1 MTHRVAIVCGLVACT
16 WLAPFAHA
24 DIDAATQARFAELR
38 SEAGR
43 LEHGEGVPRDPLRAA
58 ELYCEGA
65 REGDAEAQ
73 YSLGWMYAHG
83 RGVVRDDTL
92 ASLFFG
98 MAAGQGHVPAQNML
112 RVVGEAAAELPECM
126 READLP
132 PMVEEVQDSV
142 VEEEFIATTPEQ
154 LRALE
159 IVHKWAPE
167 YKVNPQLALAIIRTE
182 SNFNA
187 AAVSSRSAQGLMQL
201 IPETAARF
209 NVTKPFDPVQNIRG
223 GLAYLRW
230 LLAYFRGDVTL
241 VAAAYNAGE
250 GAVNKYRG
258 VPPYAETRAYVL
270 RIRELYREA
279 VHPFD
284 PRAANPSPELARI
297 RAHALF

>member
-1 MTHRVAIVCGLVACT
+1 LIVSGLMAGML
-16 WLAPFAHA
+16 LAPHAHA

-38 SEAGR
+38 QEAGR
-43 LEHGEGVPRDPLRAA
+43 FEHGEGIPRDPVRAV

-73 YSLGWMYAHG
+73 YDLGWMYAHG

-112 RVVGEAAAELPECM
+112 RVVGDVAAEMPACM
-126 READLP
+126 REAELP
-132 PMVEEVQDSV
+132 PIEESYKGSGFD
-142 VEEEFIATTPEQ
+142 EEFIATTPQQ
-154 LRALE
+154 LQALE

-167 YKVNPQLALAIIRTE
+167 YNVSPQLALAIIRTE

-187 AAVSSRSAQGLMQL
+187 AAVSNRSAQGLMQL

-241 VAAAYNAGE
+241 VVAAYNAGE

-270 RIRELYREA
+270 RIRELYRKTE
-279 VHPFD
+279 HPFD
-284 PRAANPSPELARI
+284 PRAADPSPDLARI
-297 RAHALF
+297 RANGSS